1 MSQTTESA
9 ETTRRSRQNGQAG
22 ANGEQKPTNEPTP
35 AKLRRRPALI
45 ALSVLLIALGALL
58 AAWLVSQLVSGQ
70 SVVAIRND
78 IPRGTQIHAEDLAEA
93 RMSSDDQISAL
104 PWSRRNEIIGKYAD
118 IDFRKGGIVSG
129 GTVTEQAVPSGND
142 SLVGLVLPDGRRPST
157 ELRVGDQVRVIQAG
171 EAVNPDVAR
180 RNPIKATVAA
190 VSATEGNS
198 GNLVDV
204 LITNDQDAQ
213 TVARWAGSNAV
224 AVTREPVEAK

>member
-9 ETTRRSRQNGQAG
+9 EQTRRGRQNGQNAD
-22 ANGEQKPTNEPTP
+22 ANDGQPRNEPAP

-93 RMSSDDQISAL
+93 RMSSDGQISAL

-118 IDFRKGGIVSG
+118 VDFRKGGIISG
-129 GTVTEQAVPSGND
+129 GTVSEKVVPSGND
-142 SLVGLVLPDGRRPST
+142 SLVGLVLPDGRRPTT

-190 VSATEGNS
+190 VRVGEGNT

-224 AVTREPVEAK
+224 AVTLEPVEAK